1 MFETRPK
8 ERPGRNGGQSAL
20 FLAVIYT
27 VLTSLTVLTF
37 NSHARAQ
44 INCQSEIYLPART
57 DAEDRFKK
65 GYCFIKLGQFQE
77 GVTRLTGLESE
88 LPLIADYVIYY
99 QGAGYENLGDLANAA
114 ERFNK
119 VIDGYPES
127 GVRQKTFARLGNI
140 YIQMG
145 DYTNAERI
153 FRSLYAEESDR
164 SLKASYLESLGQAY
178 EKQGKYGEAV
188 NTYKQVW
195 VELPETKSSYSA
207 RKSAREISASQG
219 VPFVPTESDY
229 LQRADKLYE
238 LSRWSSAVQNYE
250 QVSSLTTQARTRMG
264 IAMVNAGSLN
274 EAESVLSGISSPES
288 LFWRGKLKSKQ
299 GLDAEAS
306 ALYSEIQTLFPSS
319 ELAPEGLYNA
329 GRLYQ
334 INDDYQNAIKT
345 YDLLMRAYPT
355 NSFAE
360 DGAWNLGWI
369 YYKRG
374 KYQEALA
381 SFSASTGSSSAF
393 NAANSRYCKARTL
406 EKQGRRDEAMAEYML
421 LAGMTT
427 PTYHSY
433 LAQRKT
439 GFTPSF
445 PNVSPESTALNPSAA
460 VKKEKAERLIRL
472 GLPEDARLEIEKM
485 EALANTKE
493 ELVTVSLLYSKVDDY
508 YNSIKVA
515 QDIGLPQANSLSYPR
530 GYKDIVSSY
539 AKKYG
544 VDEFLVYSVIREE
557 SRFQK
562 DVVSPA
568 DAVGLMQLI
577 PPTAR
582 IVAGQIGLAGFTTEM
597 LTIPRINIEMGIYY
611 LSEVLDKFDGDV
623 ELALASYNAGPGRA
637 ADWKVDFYGLDK
649 DEFVEEIPFR
659 ETRNYIRRILR
670 SYGAYKAIYGNSAS
684 AAPVNTAPAQNTAP
698 PQNKATENQV
708 N

>member
-1 MFETRPK
+1 M
-8 ERPGRNGGQSAL
+8 
-20 FLAVIYT
+20 
-27 VLTSLTVLTF
+27 
-37 NSHARAQ
+37 
-44 INCQSEIYLPART
+44 
-57 DAEDRFKK
+57 
-65 GYCFIKLGQFQE
+65 
-77 GVTRLTGLESE
+77 
-88 LPLIADYVIYY
+88 
-99 QGAGYENLGDLANAA
+99 
-114 ERFNK
+114 
-119 VIDGYPES
+119 
-127 GVRQKTFARLGNI
+127 
-140 YIQMG
+140 
-145 DYTNAERI
+145 
-153 FRSLYAEESDR
+153 
-164 SLKASYLESLGQAY
+164 
-178 EKQGKYGEAV
+178 
-188 NTYKQVW
+188 
-195 VELPETKSSYSA
+195 
-207 RKSAREISASQG
+207 
-219 VPFVPTESDY
+219 PTESDY

-238 LSRWSSAVQNYE
+238 LTRWSSAVQNYE

-299 GLDAEAS
+299 GLDGEAS
-306 ALYSEIQTLFPSS
+306 ALYSEIHTLFPTS

-334 INDDYQNAIKT
+334 INDEYQNAIKT
-345 YDLLMRAYPT
+345 YDLLIRTYPN

-374 KYQEALA
+374 MYQEALA
-381 SFSASTGSSSAF
+381 TFSAFTGSSSAF
-393 NAANSRYCKARTL
+393 NAANARYWKARTL
-406 EKQGRRDEAMAEYML
+406 EKQGRREEAMADYML

-439 GFTPSF
+439 GFTPAF
-445 PNVSPESTALNPSAA
+445 PNVSPESTALNPAA
-460 VKKEKAERLIRL
+460 AAKKEKAEMLIRL

-508 YNSIKVA
+508 YNSIKIA

-530 GYKDIVSSY
+530 GYKDLVSSY

-544 VDEFLVYSVIREE
+544 VDELLVYSVIREE

-582 IVAGQIGLAGFTTEM
+582 IVAGQIGLTGFTTEM
-597 LTIPRINIEMGIYY
+597 LTIPRINIEMGIFY
-611 LSEVLDKFDGDV
+611 LSEVLDKFGGDV

-637 ADWKVDFYGLDK
+637 ADWQADFYGLDK

-670 SYGAYKAIYGNSAS
+670 SYGAYKAIYGSPAS
-684 AAPVNTAPAQNTAP
+684 AAPVNAAPPRTTAPSENTTPSQNTA
-698 PQNKATENQV
+698 TDSQV

>member
-1 MFETRPK
+1 MLKTVNNRTGSVTMPHILLYTALYSVFAF
-8 ERPGRNGGQSAL
+8 SAV
-20 FLAVIYT
+20 FAFD
-27 VLTSLTVLTF
+27 S
-37 NSHARAQ
+37 SARAQ
-44 INCQSEIYLPART
+44 INCQSEIYLPAKT

-77 GVTRLTGLESE
+77 GVTRLTGLETE

-99 QGAGYENLGDLANAA
+99 QGAGYENLGDLSNASA
-114 ERFNK
+114 QFNK
-119 VIDGYPES
+119 VITGYPDS
-127 GVRQKTFARLGNI
+127 GVKKKTLARLGGI
-140 YIQMG
+140 YTQSG
-145 DYTNAERI
+145 DYANAERI
-153 FRSLYAEESDR
+153 FRSLYTEESDR
-164 SLKASYLESLGQAY
+164 ELKASSLESLAQAL
-178 EKQGKYGEAV
+178 EKEGKYSEAL

-195 VELPETKSSYSA
+195 VEFPETKSSYSA
-207 RKSAREISASQG
+207 QKAAKELSAATG
-219 VPFVPTESDY
+219 VPFAPTESDY
-229 LQRADKLYE
+229 LQRADKLFE
-238 LSRWSSAVQNYE
+238 LSRWSSAAQNYDM
-250 QVSSLTTQARTRMG
+250 VTSLSTDARTRKG
-264 IAMVNAGSLN
+264 IAMVNAGRLN
-274 EAESVLSGISSPES
+274 EAESVLSGIDSPES

-299 GLDAEAS
+299 GLDGDAS
-306 ALYSEIQTLFPSS
+306 SLFSQIHTLFPTS

-334 INDDYQNAIKT
+334 INDNYDRAIKT
-345 YDLLMRAYPT
+345 YDLLIRTYPK

-374 KYQEALA
+374 MYAEALA
-381 SFSASTGSSSAF
+381 TFSAFTNSSSSF
-393 NAANSRYCKARTL
+393 NAANSRYWKARTL
-406 EKQGRRDEAMAEYML
+406 EKQGRRDEARAEYME

-433 LAQRKT
+433 MAQRKT
-439 GFTPSF
+439 GYTPSY
-445 PNVSPESTALNPSAA
+445 PNVSPEATVLNPSAA
-460 VKKEKAERLIRL
+460 AKKEKAEMLIRL

-485 EALANTKE
+485 EALANTQE
-493 ELVTVSLLYSKVDDY
+493 EFVAVSLLYSKVDDY

-515 QDIGLPQANSLSYPR
+515 QDIGLPQANSLSFPR
-530 GYKDIVSSY
+530 GYKDIVASY

-544 VDEFLVYSVIREE
+544 VDELLVYSVIREE

-582 IVAGQIGLAGFTTEM
+582 TVASQIGLSGFTTEM
-597 LTIPRINIEMGIYY
+597 LTIPRINIEMGIFY
-611 LSEVLDKFDGDV
+611 LRQVLDQFEGDV

-637 ADWKVDFYGLDK
+637 ADWKVDFYGLEK
-649 DEFVEEIPFR
+649 DEFIEEIPFR

-670 SYGAYKAIYGNSAS
+670 SYGAYKAIYGNSAV
-684 AAPVNTAPAQNTAP
+684 AAPVNTAPVENTAP
-698 PQNKATENQV
+698 AQSTVTNSPV